1 MMTDVSTDQLK
12 SLERLKFDAQGLIP
26 AVVQDRV
33 TREVLMMAWMNAA
46 SLEQTLRTGET
57 WFWSRSRQE
66 LWHKGATSGHTQ
78 RVTGIRFDCDGDTLL
93 VEVEPAGPAC
103 HTGAVSCFYRRLPG
117 EAGDGEPGEGES
129 IVASRGPALGELLE
143 SLLATI
149 AERERTRPEKSY
161 TTYLFNQGIDKI
173 LKKVGEEAAE
183 TIIAAKNAAD
193 PAGRGLLAAEI
204 SDLLYHLLVLMVER
218 KVGLDD
224 IADELAVRAGRP
236 ALPKYDRSN

>member
-1 MMTDVSTDQLK
+1 MTDVSTDQLK
-12 SLERLKFDAQGLIP
+12 PLKFDAQGLIP

-46 SLEQTLRTGET
+46 SLERTLRTGET

-103 HTGAVSCFYRRLPG
+103 HTGAVSCFYRDLART
-117 EAGDGEPGEGES
+117 AGSGTAGAAGES
-129 IVASRGPALGELLE
+129 GAGPTLGVLLE
-143 SLLATI
+143 SLFATI
-149 AERERTRPEKSY
+149 TERERTRPEKSY

-183 TIIAAKNAAD
+183 TIIAAKNADD

-218 KVGLDD
+218 KVGLGD
-224 IADELAVRAGRP
+224 ITDELAVRAGRP
-236 ALPKYDRSN
+236 ALPKYNQSN